1 MLDAMPNNKPNSIQN
16 KSLYY
21 YLNKVAKLGGYM
33 NRALDP
39 PPGNIVMW
47 RGFSKLA
54 DIRFGFNMAMKMT
67 CG

>member
-1 MLDAMPNNKPNSIQN
+1 MTTSRVLSMISARAMVS
-16 KSLYY
+16 YY

-39 PPGNIVMW
+39 PPGNMVMW
-47 RGFSKLA
+47 RGFSKLS